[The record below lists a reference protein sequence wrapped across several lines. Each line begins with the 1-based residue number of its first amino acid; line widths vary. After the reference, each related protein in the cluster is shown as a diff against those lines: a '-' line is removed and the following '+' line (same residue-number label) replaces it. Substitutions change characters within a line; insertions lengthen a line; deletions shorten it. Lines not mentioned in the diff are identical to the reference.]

1 LWRCSSIEARIAG
14 MEGGFMRVFVQNEA
28 GSDQK
33 HVHNEKTLEYKGTR
47 RVSRPY
53 TYPYGF
59 ILNTTSG
66 DGDNL
71 DCFVIT
77 DQELKSGDIVDCE
90 PVGIMEVLHNGKEDH
105 KILAVLNGEKA
116 QIDREVKQKLSDFVS
131 HIFDYMKE
139 EVIVVGKFLGQEE
152 AIANIQ
158 QCLDQR

>member
-1 LWRCSSIEARIAG
+1 
-14 MEGGFMRVFVQNEA
+14 MRVFVQNEA
-28 GSDQK
+28 GLDQK
-33 HVHNEKTLEYKGTR
+33 HLHNEKTLKYKGTR
-47 RVSRPY
+47 RVSRPHP
-53 TYPYGF
+53 YPYGF

-90 PVGIMEVLHNGKEDH
+90 PVGIMEVFYNGKEDH
-105 KILAVLNGEKA
+105 KVLAILNGEKT
-116 QIDREVKQKLSDFVS
+116 QIDSKVKQELSDFVN

-139 EVIVVGKFLGQEE
+139 EVMVVGKLLGREE

-158 QCLDQR
+158 HCLDNKA

>member
-1 LWRCSSIEARIAG
+1 
-14 MEGGFMRVFVQNEA
+14 
-28 GSDQK
+28 
-33 HVHNEKTLEYKGTR
+33 
-47 RVSRPY
+47 
-53 TYPYGF
+53 
-59 ILNTTSG
+59 
-66 DGDNL
+66 
-71 DCFVIT
+71 
-77 DQELKSGDIVDCE
+77 
-90 PVGIMEVLHNGKEDH
+90 MEVLHNGKEDH